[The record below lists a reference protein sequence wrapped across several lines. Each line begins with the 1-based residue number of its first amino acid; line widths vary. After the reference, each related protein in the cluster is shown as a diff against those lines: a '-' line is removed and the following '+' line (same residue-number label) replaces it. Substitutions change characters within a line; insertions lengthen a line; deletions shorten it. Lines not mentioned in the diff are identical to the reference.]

1 MKSISRRFV
10 ALLLVVATVCCMIIP
25 VAAAESD
32 NGVAPAASAYI
43 SGVWAGAVGSNGTV
57 TVNFSIY
64 ATGTMTSLGATCIEI
79 WNSGGTVS
87 KTFYPSTTGGMT
99 GYNSSSYASAVTW
112 YNATPGSKYYAV
124 VYYQATN
131 SSGHDTSSYITTYT
145 YA

>member
-1 MKSISRRFV
+1 MKRFV
-10 ALLLVVATVCCMIIP
+10 ALLLAVATVCCMIIP
-25 VAAAESD
+25 VAATEGD

-43 SGVWAGAVGSNGTV
+43 NVVWADAVGSNGTV
-57 TVNFSIY
+57 TVNFSIS
-64 ATGTMTSLGATCIEI
+64 ATGKMTSLGATCIEI

-99 GYNSSSYASAVTW
+99 GYNSAYYQSAVTW